1 MHELHQSY
9 DLIQDPYSK

>member
-9 DLIQDPYSK
+9 DLIQDP